1 MKKTLLSLALIAA
14 TSGAV
19 ASEYFNGRLTGMSGA
34 GLVTAGYAD
43 GVLANPSMGAAF
55 GEKDDVALVI
65 NAGGVGSDKDELIDA
80 MDELVDY
87 VDYLDSITNV
97 EDLNQDMADTL
108 IDRIRAVEDKGVNV
122 NAGASVVLAIPNEVL
137 SLAFIAKARAQLG
150 VITLIDQDDYAL
162 IENAV
167 NSPFDTEDLNS
178 SVLGKGALIREYGLA
193 LSKRF
198 GTADGEQWLV
208 GVTPKRVTVETI
220 VYNATVSEYDEDDFD
235 AEDYTL
241 ENSTTSFDAGITYI
255 SGNLRYGLV
264 VKDAISHD
272 FAAIDG
278 DTLSIKPLSTTA
290 IGYSNGWLKAEA
302 ALDLNAVPAFGLAG
316 DVQILRAGLEVSPL
330 SWLQLRLGLQQ
341 DLENT
346 LEDTYSAGIGLSPF
360 DTINLDVAAVTGQ
373 DNTVGGAVQLGL
385 RF

>member
-19 ASEYFNGRLTGMSGA
+19 ASENFNGRLTGMSGA

-150 VITLIDQDDYAL
+150 VVTLIDQGDYAL

-241 ENSTTSFDAGITYI
+241 ENSATSFDAGITYI

>member
-19 ASEYFNGRLTGMSGA
+19 ASENFNGRLTGMSGA

-108 IDRIRAVEDKGVNV
+108 IDRIRAVENKGVNV

-150 VITLIDQDDYAL
+150 VVTLIDQDDYAL

-241 ENSTTSFDAGITYI
+241 ENSATSFDAGITYI

-264 VKDAISHD
+264 IKDAISHD

-346 LEDTYSAGIGLSPF
+346 LEDTY

>member
-19 ASEYFNGRLTGMSGA
+19 ASENFNGRLTGMSGA

-97 EDLNQDMADTL
+97 QDLNQDMADTL
-108 IDRIRAVEDKGVNV
+108 IDRIRAVEDKGIHV
-122 NAGASVVLAIPNEVL
+122 NAGASVVLTIPNEVL

-150 VITLIDQDDYAL
+150 VVTLIDQDDYAL

-167 NSPFDTEDLNS
+167 DSPFDTEDLNS

-241 ENSTTSFDAGITYI
+241 ENSATSFDAGITYI

-278 DTLSIKPLSTTA
+278 DTLSIKPLTTTA
-290 IGYSNGWLKAEA
+290 IGYSKGWLKAEA

>member
-19 ASEYFNGRLTGMSGA
+19 ASENFNGRLTGMSGA

-150 VITLIDQDDYAL
+150 VVTLIDQDDYAL

-241 ENSTTSFDAGITYI
+241 ENSATSFDAGITYI

>member
-19 ASEYFNGRLTGMSGA
+19 ASENFNGRLTGMSGA

-108 IDRIRAVEDKGVNV
+108 IDRIRAVENKGVNV

-150 VITLIDQDDYAL
+150 VVTLIDQDDYAL

-241 ENSTTSFDAGITYI
+241 ENSATSFDAGITYI

-264 VKDAISHD
+264 IKDAISHD

>member
-19 ASEYFNGRLTGMSGA
+19 ASENFNGRLTGMSGA

-150 VITLIDQDDYAL
+150 VVTLIDQDDYAL

-235 AEDYTL
+235 AENYTL
-241 ENSTTSFDAGITYI
+241 ENSATSFDAGITYI

>member
-14 TSGAV
+14 ASGAV
-19 ASEYFNGRLTGMSGA
+19 ASEEFNGRLTGMSGA

-97 EDLNQDMADTL
+97 QDLNQDMADTL

-150 VITLIDQDDYAL
+150 VVTLIDQDDYAL

-167 NSPFDTEDLNS
+167 DSPFDTEDLNS

-198 GTADGEQWLV
+198 GTTDGEQWLV

-241 ENSTTSFDAGITYI
+241 ENSATSFDAGITYI

-278 DTLSIKPLSTTA
+278 DPLSIKPLATTA

-330 SWLQLRLGLQQ
+330 SWLQLRLGLHQ

-373 DNTVGGAVQLGL
+373 DNTIGGAVQLGL

>member
-1 MKKTLLSLALIAA
+1 MKKTLLSVALFTAA
-14 TSGAV
+14 TGTA
-19 ASEYFNGRLTGMSGA
+19 ASENYNGRLTGMSGA
-34 GLVTAGYAD
+34 GFVTAGYAD

-97 EDLNQDMADTL
+97 QDLNQGMADTL
-108 IDRIRAVEDKGVNV
+108 IERIRAVEDKHVDV
-122 NAGASVVLAIPNEVL
+122 NAGASVVLAIPNDVL
-137 SLAFIAKARAQLG
+137 SLAVIAKARAQLG
-150 VITLIDQDDYAL
+150 VITLIDQNDYEL

-167 NSPFDTEDLNS
+167 DSPFDTEDLNS
-178 SVLGKGALIREYGLA
+178 SVLGKGALIREYGVA

-198 GTADGEQWLV
+198 GAIDGEQWLV

-220 VYNATVSEYDEDDFD
+220 VYNATVAEYDEDDFD

-241 ENSTTSFDAGITYI
+241 ENSATTFDAGITYI
-255 SGNLRYGLV
+255 NGNLRYGLV
-264 VKDAISHD
+264 VKDAISHE
-272 FAAIDG
+272 FASVDG
-278 DTLSIKPLSTTA
+278 DTLSLKPLTTTA
-290 IGYSNGWLKAEA
+290 IGYSKDWLKAEV
-302 ALDLNAVPAFGLAG
+302 ALDLNAVPAFGLTG

-360 DTINLDVAAVTGQ
+360 DAINLDIAAVTGQ
-373 DNTVGGAVQLGL
+373 DNTVGGAVQLGF

>member
-1 MKKTLLSLALIAA
+1 MKKTLLSVALFAA
-14 TSGAV
+14 AAGTA
-19 ASEYFNGRLTGMSGA
+19 ASENYNGRLTGMSGA
-34 GLVTAGYAD
+34 GFVTAGYAD

-97 EDLNQDMADTL
+97 QDLNQGMADTL
-108 IDRIRAVEDKGVNV
+108 IERIRAVEDKHVDV
-122 NAGASVVLAIPNEVL
+122 NAGASVVLAIPNDVL
-137 SLAFIAKARAQLG
+137 SLAVIAKARAQLG
-150 VITLIDQDDYAL
+150 VITLIDQNDYEL

-167 NSPFDTEDLNS
+167 DSPFDTEDLNS
-178 SVLGKGALIREYGLA
+178 SVLGKGALIREYGVA

-198 GTADGEQWLV
+198 GAIDGEQWLV

-220 VYNATVSEYDEDDFD
+220 VYNATVAEYDEDDFD
-235 AEDYTL
+235 AENYTL
-241 ENSTTSFDAGITYI
+241 ENSATTFDAGITYI
-255 SGNLRYGLV
+255 NGNLRYGLV
-264 VKDAISHD
+264 VKDAISHE
-272 FAAIDG
+272 FASVDG
-278 DTLSIKPLSTTA
+278 DTLSLKPLTTTA
-290 IGYSNGWLKAEA
+290 IGYSKDWLKAEV
-302 ALDLNAVPAFGLAG
+302 ALDLNAVPAFGLTG

-360 DTINLDVAAVTGQ
+360 DAINLDIAAVTGQ
-373 DNTVGGAVQLGL
+373 DNTVGGAVQLGF

>member
-19 ASEYFNGRLTGMSGA
+19 ASENFNGRLTGMSGA

-97 EDLNQDMADTL
+97 QDLNQDMADTL
-108 IDRIRAVEDKGVNV
+108 IDRIRAVEDKGIHV
-122 NAGASVVLAIPNEVL
+122 NAGASVVLTIPNEVL

-150 VITLIDQDDYAL
+150 VVTLIDQDDYAL

-167 NSPFDTEDLNS
+167 DSPFDTEDLNS

-241 ENSTTSFDAGITYI
+241 ENSATSFDAGITYI

-278 DTLSIKPLSTTA
+278 DTLSIKPLTTTA
-290 IGYSNGWLKAEA
+290 IGYSKGWLKAEA
-302 ALDLNAVPAFGLAG
+302 ALDLNAAPVFGLAG

>member
-1 MKKTLLSLALIAA
+1 
-14 TSGAV
+14 
-19 ASEYFNGRLTGMSGA
+19 
-34 GLVTAGYAD
+34 
-43 GVLANPSMGAAF
+43 
-55 GEKDDVALVI
+55 
-65 NAGGVGSDKDELIDA
+65 
-80 MDELVDY
+80 
-87 VDYLDSITNV
+87 
-97 EDLNQDMADTL
+97 MADHVWLITSRHTL
-108 IDRIRAVEDKGVNV
+108 PE
-122 NAGASVVLAIPNEVL
+122 
-137 SLAFIAKARAQLG
+137 
-150 VITLIDQDDYAL
+150 
-162 IENAV
+162 
-167 NSPFDTEDLNS
+167 S
-178 SVLGKGALIREYGLA
+178 S
-193 LSKRF
+193 ST

-241 ENSTTSFDAGITYI
+241 ENSATSFDAGITYI

>member
-14 TSGAV
+14 ASGAV
-19 ASEYFNGRLTGMSGA
+19 ASEEFNGRLTGMSGA

-97 EDLNQDMADTL
+97 QDLNQDMADTL

-150 VITLIDQDDYAL
+150 VVTLIDQDDYAL

-167 NSPFDTEDLNS
+167 DSPFDTEDLNS

-241 ENSTTSFDAGITYI
+241 ENSATSFDAGITYI

-278 DTLSIKPLSTTA
+278 DPLSIKPLATTA

-330 SWLQLRLGLQQ
+330 SWLQLRLGLHQ

>member
-19 ASEYFNGRLTGMSGA
+19 ASENFNGRLTGMSGA

-122 NAGASVVLAIPNEVL
+122 NAGASIVLAIPNEVL

-150 VITLIDQDDYAL
+150 VVTLIDQDDYAL

-241 ENSTTSFDAGITYI
+241 ENSATSFDAGITYI

-373 DNTVGGAVQLGL
+373 DSTVGGAVQLGL

>member
-19 ASEYFNGRLTGMSGA
+19 ASENFNGRLTGMSGA

-241 ENSTTSFDAGITYI
+241 ENSATSFDAGITYI

>member
-1 MKKTLLSLALIAA
+1 MKKTLLSLALMAA
-14 TSGAV
+14 TSGAA
-19 ASEYFNGRLTGMSGA
+19 ASENFNGRLTGMSGA

-65 NAGGVGSDKDELIDA
+65 NAGGVGSDKDELVDA

-97 EDLNQDMADTL
+97 QDLNQDMADTL
-108 IDRIRAVEDKGVNV
+108 IDRIRAVEDKGIHV

-150 VITLIDQDDYAL
+150 VVTLIDQDDYAL

-167 NSPFDTEDLNS
+167 DSPFDTEDLNS

-220 VYNATVSEYDEDDFD
+220 VYNATISEYDEDDFD

-241 ENSTTSFDAGITYI
+241 ENSATSFDAGITYI

-278 DTLSIKPLSTTA
+278 DTLSIKPLTTTA
-290 IGYSNGWLKAEA
+290 IGYSKGWLKAEA